1 MARSTLWQETAETI
15 RAYLD
20 GRLTHKEAEA
30 CAVKVLADATFLS
43 DELVL
48 EQAVLTLLELQ
59 DPGVPFATPK
69 QDLEHLLSCLLG
81 SQSLQLELRYS
92 PQHLKTRKGV

>member
-20 GRLTHKEAEA
+20 GRLARTEAEA
-30 CAVKVLADATFLS
+30 WAVNVIAEETFLS
-43 DELVL
+43 DELIL

-59 DPGVPFATPK
+59 DPGVPFTTAR

-81 SQSLQLELRYS
+81 TRSLPLELRYS
-92 PQHLKTRKGV
+92 PQPMKTRKVV